1 MNTPFKQRLKANKI
15 YRAAETFFLG
25 NASYT
30 QLNTFAAAGKRTN
43 PSMPSEVLKHQATMM
58 NAQTLESWKTAVML
72 ATDPDNP
79 DKSALW
85 TLYKNQWTDSHLES
99 TIETRIAKTQQS
111 PFKLVGKTSKERDE
125 EAEKLFK
132 TLWFQDFIK
141 LVIEY
146 KFDGTKLIEAFKTN
160 EEGFLTEVTEIEQPF
175 FNPKKGII
183 IKETGQTTGEDY
195 RNGPLANYYIQ
206 VGKDYKDLGIR
217 SLIAPI
223 ILAKKLGLGS
233 WLDFIE
239 KYGVPPLFVTTD
251 REDDDRLLELFEM
264 ATNFKSN
271 NFMIGRGNEKF
282 EIPNITS
289 TNSQEAFDG
298 LIKRAD
304 NEVSKRILG
313 GTGLTEEKGFVGSVE
328 IQFELAQFRFTSD
341 KILVRNVVNEKLIPL
356 LVKLS
361 PVYSNLANF
370 DFEWDDED
378 EMTIDKLIKIIS
390 GLGAY
395 FDFDPEQIEQI
406 TGLKVLGIKNTGSG
420 TAPAEPVTLGSSKK
434 KAVT

>member
-1 MNTPFKQRLKANKI
+1 MNTFKQRLKGNKI
-15 YRAAETFFLG
+15 YRIAEAFFLG

-30 QLNTFAAAGKRTN
+30 QLNSLVASGKRTN
-43 PSMPSEVLKHQATMM
+43 TSMPSGLMNHSATMM
-58 NAQTLESWKTAVML
+58 RVEDLNSWKLAIML

-79 DKSALW
+79 DKQNLRALYDNMK
-85 TLYKNQWTDSHLES
+85 LDNHLGS
-99 TIETRIAKTQQS
+99 VLETRIAKTQQS
-111 PFKLVGKTSKERDE
+111 PFKLSHKTSKERNED
-125 EAEKLFK
+125 AETLFK
-132 TLWFQDFIK
+132 TLWFQEFIK
-141 LVIEY
+141 LVLES
-146 KFDGTKLIEAFKTN
+146 KFEGTKLIELFQTD
-160 EEGFLTEVTEIEQPF
+160 EEGKLSEITEIPQSH

-183 IKETGQTTGEDY
+183 LKEPGQPTGTDY
-195 RNGPLANYYIQ
+195 KNGPLSNFYIQ
-206 VGKDYKDLGIR
+206 IGKDYKDLGTFA
-217 SLIAPI
+217 LIAPI

-264 ATNFKSN
+264 ATNFKAN

-289 TNSQEAFDG
+289 SNSQEAFDG

-304 NEVSKRILG
+304 NEISKRFLG
-313 GTGLTEEKGFVGSVE
+313 GTGLTDEKGFVGSVE
-328 IQFELAQFRFTSD
+328 IQFEFAQFRFTSD
-341 KILVRNVVNEKLIPL
+341 KLLVSYVVNEKLIPL

-361 PVYSNLANF
+361 PVYSFLK
-370 DFEWDDED
+370 DYRFEWDDED
-378 EMTIDKLIKIIS
+378 EMTVDKLLKIVEK
-390 GLGAY
+390 LGVY

-406 TGLKVLGIKNTGSG
+406 TGLKIIGVKSST
-420 TAPAEPVTLGSSKK
+420 PAEPSTPDLKK

>member
-1 MNTPFKQRLKANKI
+1 MKTPFKQRLKANKI
-15 YRAAETFFLG
+15 YRVAEAFFLG

-30 QLNTFAAAGKRTN
+30 QLNLTAAAGKRQNT
-43 PSMPSEVLKHQATMM
+43 SMPSDVVKHQASMM
-58 NAQTLESWKTAVML
+58 SAQTLESWKTAVML

-79 DKSALW
+79 DKQNLHL
-85 TLYKNQWTDSHLES
+85 LYENQKTDNHLES

-132 TLWFQDFIK
+132 TLWFQEFIK

-146 KFDGTKLIEAFKTN
+146 KFDGTKLIEVFKTN
-160 EEGFLTEVTEIEQPF
+160 EEGILTEVTEIKQPF
-175 FNPKKGII
+175 FNAKKGII
-183 IKETGQTTGEDY
+183 LKEPGQTTGEDY
-195 RNGPLANYYIQ
+195 RFGPLSTYYIQ
-206 VGKDYKDLGIR
+206 IGKDYKDLGTR
-217 SLIAPI
+217 ALIAPI

-251 REDDDRLLELFEM
+251 REDDERLLELFEM

-282 EIPNITS
+282 EIPNISS

-313 GTGLTEEKGFVGSVE
+313 GTGLTDEKGFVGSVE

-341 KILVRNVVNEKLIPL
+341 KLLVRNVVNEKLIPL

-361 PVYSNLANF
+361 PAYSSLANF

-378 EMTIDKLIKIIS
+378 EMTIDKLIKIIQA
-390 GLGAY
+390 LGGY
-395 FDFDPEQIEQI
+395 FDFDPQQIEQI
-406 TGLKVLGIKNTGSG
+406 TGLKILGIKDSSSG
-420 TAPAEPVTLGSSKK
+420 TATAKPEPVASKK
-434 KAVT
+434 KVVT

>member
-1 MNTPFKQRLKANKI
+1 MNTFKQRLKGNKI
-15 YRAAETFFLG
+15 YRIAEAFFLG

-30 QLNTFAAAGKRTN
+30 QLNSLVASGKRSNT
-43 PSMPSEVLKHQATMM
+43 SMPSGLMNHSATMM
-58 NAQTLESWKTAVML
+58 RVEDLNSWKTALML

-79 DKSALW
+79 DKQNLKALYDNMK
-85 TLYKNQWTDSHLES
+85 LDNHLGS
-99 TIETRIAKTQQS
+99 VLETRIAKTQQS
-111 PFKLVGKTSKERDE
+111 PFKLSHKTTKERNED
-125 EAEKLFK
+125 AETLFK
-132 TLWFQDFIK
+132 TLWFQEFIK
-141 LVIEY
+141 IVLES
-146 KFDGTKLIEAFKTN
+146 KFEGTKLIELFQTD
-160 EEGFLTEVTEIEQPF
+160 EEGKLSEITEIQQSH

-183 IKETGQTTGEDY
+183 LKEPGQPTGTDY
-195 RNGPLANYYIQ
+195 KNGNLSNYYIQ
-206 VGKDYKDLGIR
+206 IGKDYKDLGTFA
-217 SLIAPI
+217 LIAPI

-251 REDDDRLLELFEM
+251 REDDNRLLELFEM
-264 ATNFKSN
+264 ATNFKAN

-304 NEVSKRILG
+304 NEISKRFLG
-313 GTGLTEEKGFVGSVE
+313 GTGLTDEKGFVGSVE
-328 IQFELAQFRFTSD
+328 IQFEFAQFRFTSD
-341 KILVRNVVNEKLIPL
+341 KLLVSYVVNEKLIPL

-361 PVYSNLANF
+361 PVYSFLK
-370 DFEWDDED
+370 DYRFEWDDED
-378 EMTIDKLIKIIS
+378 EMTVDKLLKIVEK
-390 GLGAY
+390 LGIY

-406 TGLKVLGIKNTGSG
+406 TGLKILGVKSTTPTEP
-420 TAPAEPVTLGSSKK
+420 TAPASKK

>member
-1 MNTPFKQRLKANKI
+1 MSTFKQRLKGNKI
-15 YRAAETFFLG
+15 YRIAEAFFLG

-30 QLNTFAAAGKRTN
+30 QLNSLVASGKRSNT
-43 PSMPSEVLKHQATMM
+43 SMPSGLMNHSATMM
-58 NAQTLESWKTAVML
+58 RVEDLNSWKTALML

-79 DKSALW
+79 DKQNLKALYDNMK
-85 TLYKNQWTDSHLES
+85 LDNHLGS
-99 TIETRIAKTQQS
+99 VIETRISKTQQS
-111 PFKLVGKTSKERDE
+111 PFKLEHKTTKERNED
-125 EAEKLFK
+125 AETLFK

-141 LVIEY
+141 FVLES
-146 KFDGTKLIEAFKTN
+146 KFEGTKLIELFQTD
-160 EEGFLTEVTEIEQPF
+160 EEGKLSEITEIPQSH

-183 IKETGQTTGEDY
+183 LKEPGQPTGTDY
-195 RNGPLANYYIQ
+195 KNGNLSNYYIQ
-206 VGKDYKDLGIR
+206 IGKDYKDLGTFA
-217 SLIAPI
+217 LIAPI

-264 ATNFKSN
+264 ATNFKAN

-304 NEVSKRILG
+304 NEISKRFLG
-313 GTGLTEEKGFVGSVE
+313 GTGLTDEKGFVGSVE
-328 IQFELAQFRFTSD
+328 IQFEFAQFRFTSD
-341 KILVRNVVNEKLIPL
+341 KLLVSYVVNEKLIPL

-361 PVYSNLANF
+361 PVYSFLK
-370 DFEWDDED
+370 DYRFEWDDED
-378 EMTIDKLIKIIS
+378 EMTVDKLLKIVEK
-390 GLGAY
+390 LGIY

-406 TGLKVLGIKNTGSG
+406 TGLKILGVKSATPAEP
-420 TAPAEPVTLGSSKK
+420 TAPASKK

>member
-1 MNTPFKQRLKANKI
+1 MNTFKQRLKGNKI
-15 YRAAETFFLG
+15 YRIAEAFFLG

-30 QLNTFAAAGKRTN
+30 QLNSLVASGKRSNT
-43 PSMPSEVLKHQATMM
+43 SMPSGLMNHSATMM
-58 NAQTLESWKTAVML
+58 RVEDLNSWKTALML

-79 DKSALW
+79 DKQNLKALYDNMK
-85 TLYKNQWTDSHLES
+85 LDNHLGS
-99 TIETRIAKTQQS
+99 VIETRISKTQQS
-111 PFKLVGKTSKERDE
+111 PFKLEHKTTKERNED
-125 EAEKLFK
+125 AETLFK

-141 LVIEY
+141 FVLES
-146 KFDGTKLIEAFKTN
+146 KFEGTKLIELFQTD
-160 EEGFLTEVTEIEQPF
+160 EGGKLSEITEIPQSH

-183 IKETGQTTGEDY
+183 LKEPGQPTGTDY
-195 RNGPLANYYIQ
+195 KNGPLSNFYIQ
-206 VGKDYKDLGIR
+206 IGKDYKDLGTFA
-217 SLIAPI
+217 LIAPI

-264 ATNFKSN
+264 ATNFKAN

-304 NEVSKRILG
+304 NEISKRFLG
-313 GTGLTEEKGFVGSVE
+313 GTGLTDEKGFVGSVE
-328 IQFELAQFRFTSD
+328 IQFEFAQFRFTSD
-341 KILVRNVVNEKLIPL
+341 KLLVSYVVNEKLIPL
-356 LVKLS
+356 LIKLS
-361 PVYSNLANF
+361 PVYSFLK
-370 DFEWDDED
+370 DYRFEWDDED
-378 EMTIDKLIKIIS
+378 EMTVDKLLKIVEK
-390 GLGAY
+390 LGIY

-406 TGLKVLGIKNTGSG
+406 TGLKILGVKSATPTEP
-420 TAPAEPVTLGSSKK
+420 TAPASKK

>member
-1 MNTPFKQRLKANKI
+1 MNTFKQRLKGNKI
-15 YRAAETFFLG
+15 YRIAEAFFLG

-30 QLNTFAAAGKRTN
+30 QLNSLVASGKRSNT
-43 PSMPSEVLKHQATMM
+43 SMPSGLMNHSATMM
-58 NAQTLESWKTAVML
+58 RVEDLNSWKTALML

-79 DKSALW
+79 DKQNLRALYDNMK
-85 TLYKNQWTDSHLES
+85 LDNHLGS
-99 TIETRIAKTQQS
+99 VLETRIAKTQQS
-111 PFKLVGKTSKERDE
+111 PFKLEHKTTKERNED
-125 EAEKLFK
+125 AETLFK
-132 TLWFQDFIK
+132 TLWFQEFIK
-141 LVIEY
+141 LVLES
-146 KFDGTKLIEAFKTN
+146 KFEGTKLIELFQTD
-160 EEGFLTEVTEIEQPF
+160 EEGKLSEITEIPQSH

-183 IKETGQTTGEDY
+183 LKEPGQPTGTDY
-195 RNGPLANYYIQ
+195 KNGPLSNFYIQ
-206 VGKDYKDLGIR
+206 IGKDYKDLGTFA
-217 SLIAPI
+217 LIAPI

-251 REDDDRLLELFEM
+251 REDDNRLLELFEM
-264 ATNFKSN
+264 ATNFKAN

-304 NEVSKRILG
+304 NEISKRFLG
-313 GTGLTEEKGFVGSVE
+313 GTGLTDEKGFVGSVE
-328 IQFELAQFRFTSD
+328 IQFEFAQFRFTSD
-341 KILVRNVVNEKLIPL
+341 KLLVSYVVNEKLIPL

-361 PVYSNLANF
+361 PVYSFLK
-370 DFEWDDED
+370 DYRFEWDDED
-378 EMTIDKLIKIIS
+378 EMTVDKLLKIVEK
-390 GLGAY
+390 LGIY

-406 TGLKVLGIKNTGSG
+406 TGLKILGVKSTTPTEP
-420 TAPAEPVTLGSSKK
+420 TAPASKK

>member
-1 MNTPFKQRLKANKI
+1 MNTFKQRLKGNKI
-15 YRAAETFFLG
+15 YRIAEAFFLG

-30 QLNTFAAAGKRTN
+30 QLNSLVASGKRSNT
-43 PSMPSEVLKHQATMM
+43 SMPSGLMNHSATMM
-58 NAQTLESWKTAVML
+58 RVEDLNSWKTALML

-79 DKSALW
+79 DKQNLKALYDNMK
-85 TLYKNQWTDSHLES
+85 LDNHLGS
-99 TIETRIAKTQQS
+99 VIETRISKTQQS
-111 PFKLVGKTSKERDE
+111 PFKLSHKTSKERNED
-125 EAEKLFK
+125 AETLFK
-132 TLWFQDFIK
+132 TLWFQEFIK
-141 LVIEY
+141 LVLES
-146 KFDGTKLIEAFKTN
+146 KFEGTKLIELFQTD
-160 EEGFLTEVTEIEQPF
+160 EEGKLSEITEIPQSH

-183 IKETGQTTGEDY
+183 LKEPGQPTGTDY
-195 RNGPLANYYIQ
+195 KNGPLSNFYIQ
-206 VGKDYKDLGIR
+206 IGKDYKDLGTFA
-217 SLIAPI
+217 LIAPI

-264 ATNFKSN
+264 ATNFKAN

-282 EIPNITS
+282 EIPSITS

-304 NEVSKRILG
+304 NEISKRFLG
-313 GTGLTEEKGFVGSVE
+313 GTGLTDEKGFVGSVE
-328 IQFELAQFRFTSD
+328 IQFEFAQFRFTSD
-341 KILVRNVVNEKLIPL
+341 KLLVSYVVNEKLIPL

-361 PVYSNLANF
+361 PVYSFLK
-370 DFEWDDED
+370 DYRFEWDDED
-378 EMTIDKLIKIIS
+378 EMTVDKLLKIVEK
-390 GLGAY
+390 LGIY

-406 TGLKVLGIKNTGSG
+406 TGLKILGVKSATPTEP
-420 TAPAEPVTLGSSKK
+420 TAPASKK

>member
-1 MNTPFKQRLKANKI
+1 MNTFKQRLKGNKI
-15 YRAAETFFLG
+15 YRIAEAFFLG

-30 QLNTFAAAGKRTN
+30 QLNSLVASGKRSNT
-43 PSMPSEVLKHQATMM
+43 SMPSGLMNHSATMM
-58 NAQTLESWKTAVML
+58 RVEDLNSWKTALML

-79 DKSALW
+79 DKQNLKALYDNMK
-85 TLYKNQWTDSHLES
+85 LDNHLGS
-99 TIETRIAKTQQS
+99 VLETRIAKTQQS
-111 PFKLVGKTSKERDE
+111 PFKLSHKTTKERNED
-125 EAEKLFK
+125 AETLFK
-132 TLWFQDFIK
+132 TLWFQEFIK
-141 LVIEY
+141 IVLES
-146 KFDGTKLIEAFKTN
+146 KFEGTKLIELFQTD
-160 EEGFLTEVTEIEQPF
+160 EEGKLSEITEIQQSH

-183 IKETGQTTGEDY
+183 LKEPGQPTGTDY
-195 RNGPLANYYIQ
+195 KNGPLSNFYIQ
-206 VGKDYKDLGIR
+206 IGKDYKDLGTFA
-217 SLIAPI
+217 LIAPI

-251 REDDDRLLELFEM
+251 REDDNRLLELFEM
-264 ATNFKSN
+264 ATNFKAN

-304 NEVSKRILG
+304 NEISKRFLG
-313 GTGLTEEKGFVGSVE
+313 GTGLTDEKGFVGSVE
-328 IQFELAQFRFTSD
+328 IQFEFAQFRFTSD
-341 KILVRNVVNEKLIPL
+341 KLLVSYVVNEKLIPL

-361 PVYSNLANF
+361 PVYSFLK
-370 DFEWDDED
+370 DYRFEWDDED
-378 EMTIDKLIKIIS
+378 EMTVDKLLKIVEK
-390 GLGAY
+390 LGIY

-406 TGLKVLGIKNTGSG
+406 TGLKILGVKSATPTEP
-420 TAPAEPVTLGSSKK
+420 TAPASKK

>member
-1 MNTPFKQRLKANKI
+1 MNTFKQRLKGNKI
-15 YRAAETFFLG
+15 YRIAEAFFLG

-30 QLNTFAAAGKRTN
+30 QLNSLVASGKRSNT
-43 PSMPSEVLKHQATMM
+43 SMPSGLMNHSATMM
-58 NAQTLESWKTAVML
+58 RVEDLNSWKTALML

-79 DKSALW
+79 DKQNLKALYDNMK
-85 TLYKNQWTDSHLES
+85 LDNHLGS
-99 TIETRIAKTQQS
+99 VIETRISKTQQS
-111 PFKLVGKTSKERDE
+111 PFKLEHKTTKERNED
-125 EAEKLFK
+125 AETLFK
-132 TLWFQDFIK
+132 TLWFQEFIK
-141 LVIEY
+141 IVLES
-146 KFDGTKLIEAFKTN
+146 KFEGTKLIELFQTD
-160 EEGFLTEVTEIEQPF
+160 EEGKLSEITEIQQSH

-183 IKETGQTTGEDY
+183 LKEPGQPTGTDY
-195 RNGPLANYYIQ
+195 KNGPLSNFYIQ
-206 VGKDYKDLGIR
+206 IGKDYKDLGTFA
-217 SLIAPI
+217 LIAPI

-251 REDDDRLLELFEM
+251 REDDNRLLELFEM
-264 ATNFKSN
+264 ATNFKAN

-304 NEVSKRILG
+304 NEISKRFLG
-313 GTGLTEEKGFVGSVE
+313 GTGLTDEKGFVGSVE
-328 IQFELAQFRFTSD
+328 IQFEFAQFRFTSD
-341 KILVRNVVNEKLIPL
+341 KLLVSYVVNEKLIPL

-361 PVYSNLANF
+361 PVYSFLK
-370 DFEWDDED
+370 DYRFEWDDED
-378 EMTIDKLIKIIS
+378 EMTVDKLLKIVEK
-390 GLGAY
+390 LGIY

-406 TGLKVLGIKNTGSG
+406 TGLKILGVKST
-420 TAPAEPVTLGSSKK
+420 TPAEPTSPASKK

>member
-1 MNTPFKQRLKANKI
+1 MKTPFKQRLKTNKI
-15 YRAAETFFLG
+15 YRVAEAFFLG

-30 QLNTFAAAGKRTN
+30 DINQIIAAGKRPNTN
-43 PSMPSEVLKHQATMM
+43 MPSSVINHQATMM
-58 NAQTLESWKTAVML
+58 RAEDLGSWKTAIML

-79 DKSALW
+79 DKQDLKALYDNMK
-85 TLYKNQWTDSHLES
+85 LDNHLGS
-99 TIETRIAKTQQS
+99 VLDTRISKTQQS
-111 PFKLVGKTSKERDE
+111 PFKLVHKTSKERNED
-125 EAEKLFK
+125 AETLFK

-141 LVIEY
+141 LVLES
-146 KFDGTKLIEAFKTN
+146 KFEGTKLIELFNTD
-160 EEGFLTEVTEIEQPF
+160 EEGNLTEITEISQAN

-183 IKETGQTTGEDY
+183 LKEPGQPTGTDY
-195 RNGPLANYYIQ
+195 KNGPISNYYIQ
-206 VGKDYKDLGIR
+206 VGKDYKDLGTFA
-217 SLIAPI
+217 LIAPI

-264 ATNFKSN
+264 ATNFKAN

-304 NEVSKRILG
+304 NEISKRFLG
-313 GTGLTEEKGFVGSVE
+313 GTGLTDEKGFVGSVE
-328 IQFELAQFRFTSD
+328 VQFEFAQFRFVSD
-341 KILVRNVVNEKLIPL
+341 KLLVAGVVNEKLIPL
-356 LVKLS
+356 LTKLS
-361 PVYSNLANF
+361 PVYLF
-370 DFEWDDED
+370 LKDYRFEWDDED
-378 EMTIDKLIKIIS
+378 EMTIDKLLKIVEK
-390 GLGAY
+390 LGIY

-406 TGLKVLGIKNTGSG
+406 TGLKILGVKSQTS
-420 TAPAEPVTLGSSKK
+420 AEPNTTDSKK

>member
-1 MNTPFKQRLKANKI
+1 MKTPLNRFKNNKI
-15 YRAAETFFLG
+15 YRIAEAFFLG
-25 NASYT
+25 NASYN
-30 QLNTFAAAGKRTN
+30 QLNSMVAAGKRQNT
-43 PSMPSEVLKHQATMM
+43 PMPSDILKHQATLMS
-58 NAQTLESWKTAVML
+58 AQTLESWKTAVML

-79 DKSALW
+79 DKQNLHL
-85 TLYKNQWTDSHLES
+85 LYENQKTDNHLES

-111 PFKLVGKTSKERDE
+111 PFKLVDKNSKERSE

-141 LVIEY
+141 FVLEY

-160 EEGFLTEVTEIEQPF
+160 EEGFLTEVTEIKQPF

-183 IKETGQTTGEDY
+183 LKEPGQTTGEDY
-195 RNGPLANYYIQ
+195 RFGPLSNYYIQ
-206 VGKDYKDLGIR
+206 IGRDYKDLGIR
-217 SLIAPI
+217 ALIAPI

-251 REDDDRLLELFEM
+251 REDDERLLELFEM

-271 NFMIGRGNEKF
+271 NFMIGRGTEKF
-282 EIPNITS
+282 EIPNISS

-313 GTGLTEEKGFVGSVE
+313 GTGLTDEKGFVGSVE

-341 KILVRNVVNEKLIPL
+341 KLLVRNVVNEKLIPL

-361 PVYSNLANF
+361 PAYSILANF

-378 EMTIDKLIKIIS
+378 EMTVDKLIKIIQA
-390 GLGAY
+390 LGGY

-406 TGLKVLGIKNTGSG
+406 TGLKILGIKDAGSG
-420 TAPAEPVTLGSSKK
+420 TNTAKPEAAASKK
-434 KAVT
+434 KVIT

>member
-1 MNTPFKQRLKANKI
+1 MNTFKQRLKGNKI
-15 YRAAETFFLG
+15 YRIAEAFFLG

-30 QLNTFAAAGKRTN
+30 QLNSLVASGKRSNT
-43 PSMPSEVLKHQATMM
+43 SMPSGLMNHSATMM
-58 NAQTLESWKTAVML
+58 RVEDLNSWKTALML

-79 DKSALW
+79 DKQNLKALYDNMK
-85 TLYKNQWTDSHLES
+85 LDNHLGS
-99 TIETRIAKTQQS
+99 VLETRIAKTQQS
-111 PFKLVGKTSKERDE
+111 PFKLSHKTTKERNED
-125 EAEKLFK
+125 AETLFK
-132 TLWFQDFIK
+132 TLWFQEFIK
-141 LVIEY
+141 IVLES
-146 KFDGTKLIEAFKTN
+146 KFEGTKLIELFQTD
-160 EEGFLTEVTEIEQPF
+160 EEGKLSEITEIQQSH

-183 IKETGQTTGEDY
+183 LKEPGQPTGTDY
-195 RNGPLANYYIQ
+195 KNGNLSNYYIQ
-206 VGKDYKDLGIR
+206 IGKDYKDLGTFA
-217 SLIAPI
+217 LIAPI

-251 REDDDRLLELFEM
+251 REDDNRLLELFEM
-264 ATNFKSN
+264 ATNFKAN

-304 NEVSKRILG
+304 NEISKRFLG
-313 GTGLTEEKGFVGSVE
+313 GTGLTDEKGFVGSVE
-328 IQFELAQFRFTSD
+328 IQFEFAQFRFTSD
-341 KILVRNVVNEKLIPL
+341 KLLVSYVVNEKLIPL

-361 PVYSNLANF
+361 PVYSFLK
-370 DFEWDDED
+370 DYRFEWDDED
-378 EMTIDKLIKIIS
+378 EMTVDKLLKIVEK
-390 GLGAY
+390 LGIY

-406 TGLKVLGIKNTGSG
+406 TGLKILGVKSATPTEP
-420 TAPAEPVTLGSSKK
+420 TAPASKK

>member
-1 MNTPFKQRLKANKI
+1 MKTPFKQRLKNNVV
-15 YRAAETFFLG
+15 YRAAEAFFVG

-30 QLNTFAAAGKRTN
+30 HLNTVMAAGKRQN
-43 PSMPSEVLKHQATMM
+43 PSMPSDILKHQATLMRAEDL
-58 NAQTLESWKTAVML
+58 NSWKTAVML

-79 DKSALW
+79 DKQNLWAL
-85 TLYKNQWTDSHLES
+85 YENQKTDNHLES

-132 TLWFQDFIK
+132 TLWFQEFVK
-141 LVIEY
+141 LVLES
-146 KFDGTKLIEAFKTN
+146 KFDGTKLIELMKTN
-160 EEGFLTEVTEIEQPF
+160 EEGFLAEIVEIKQPY
-175 FNPKKGII
+175 FNAKKGII
-183 IKETGQTTGEDY
+183 ITEPGQTTGEDY
-195 RNGPLANYYIQ
+195 RNGPLSTYYIQ
-206 VGKDYKDLGIR
+206 VGKDYKDLGTR
-217 SLIAPI
+217 ALIAPI

-251 REDDDRLLELFEM
+251 REDDERLLELFEM

-282 EIPNITS
+282 EIPNISS

-313 GTGLTEEKGFVGSVE
+313 GTGLTDEKGFVGSVE

-341 KILVRNVVNEKLIPL
+341 KLLVRNVVNEKLIPL

-361 PVYSNLANF
+361 PVYASLANF

-378 EMTIDKLIKIIS
+378 EMTVEKLIKIIT

-420 TAPAEPVTLGSSKK
+420 AAPAEPAASGGSKK

>member
-1 MNTPFKQRLKANKI
+1 MKSPLNRFKNNKI
-15 YRAAETFFLG
+15 YRAAEAFFLG

-30 QLNTFAAAGKRTN
+30 QLNSMVAAGKRQNTA
-43 PSMPSEVLKHQATMM
+43 MPSDVVKHQATMM
-58 NAQTLESWKTAVML
+58 KAEDLNSWKTAVML

-79 DKSALW
+79 DKQNLHL
-85 TLYKNQWTDSHLES
+85 LYENQKTDNHLES

-141 LVIEY
+141 LVLEY

-160 EEGFLTEVTEIEQPF
+160 EEGFLTEVTEIKQPF

-183 IKETGQTTGEDY
+183 LKEPGQTTGEDY
-195 RNGPLANYYIQ
+195 RFGPLSNYYIQ
-206 VGKDYKDLGIR
+206 IGRDYKDLGIR
-217 SLIAPI
+217 ALIAPI

-251 REDDDRLLELFEM
+251 REDDERLLELFEM

-282 EIPNITS
+282 EIPNISS

-313 GTGLTEEKGFVGSVE
+313 GTGLTDEKGFVGSVE

-341 KILVRNVVNEKLIPL
+341 NLLVRNVVNEKLIPL

-378 EMTIDKLIKIIS
+378 EMTIDKLIKIIQA
-390 GLGAY
+390 LGGY

-406 TGLKVLGIKNTGSG
+406 TGLKILGIKDSGSG
-420 TAPAEPVTLGSSKK
+420 TPTAKPEPGASKK

>member
-1 MNTPFKQRLKANKI
+1 MKTPLNRFKNNKI
-15 YRAAETFFLG
+15 YRAAEAFFLG

-30 QLNTFAAAGKRTN
+30 QLNLMAAAGKKQN
-43 PSMPSEVLKHQATMM
+43 AAMPSDILKHQATMM
-58 NAQTLESWKTAVML
+58 SAQTLESWKTAVML

-79 DKSALW
+79 DKQNLHL
-85 TLYKNQWTDSHLES
+85 LYENQKTDNHLES

-111 PFKLVGKTSKERDE
+111 PFKLVAKTSKERDE

-160 EEGFLTEVTEIEQPF
+160 EEGFLTEVTEIKQPF

-183 IKETGQTTGEDY
+183 LKEPGQTTGEDY
-195 RNGPLANYYIQ
+195 KFGPLSNYYIQ

-217 SLIAPI
+217 TLIAPI

-239 KYGVPPLFVTTD
+239 KYGVPPLFVTTE
-251 REDDDRLLELFEM
+251 REDDERLLELFEM

-271 NFMIGRGNEKF
+271 NFMIGRGSEKF
-282 EIPNITS
+282 EIPNISS

-304 NEVSKRILG
+304 NETSKRILG
-313 GTGLTEEKGFVGSVE
+313 GTGLTDEKGFVGSVE

-341 KILVRNVVNEKLIPL
+341 KLLVRNIVNEKLIPL
-356 LVKLS
+356 LAKLS
-361 PVYSNLANF
+361 PVYSSLLNF

-378 EMTIDKLIKIIS
+378 EMTVDKLIKIVA
-390 GLGAY
+390 GLGNY

-406 TGLKVLGIKNTGSG
+406 TGLKVLGIKDAGSG
-420 TAPAEPVTLGSSKK
+420 TPTGKPEPVASKK
-434 KAVT
+434 KVAT